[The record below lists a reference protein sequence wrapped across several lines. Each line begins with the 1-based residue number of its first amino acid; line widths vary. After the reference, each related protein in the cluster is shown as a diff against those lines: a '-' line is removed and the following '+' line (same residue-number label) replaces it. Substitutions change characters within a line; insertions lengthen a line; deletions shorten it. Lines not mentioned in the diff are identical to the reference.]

1 MNEILLS
8 LGIEGWKPALTAL
21 LMPPVPLFV
30 LVLAGT
36 WLVTRRRWLAGW
48 LLVLL
53 SLTAMWFMCTG
64 ALSQVLRLG
73 LLKPPAALSEPQVAE
88 LKRAPR
94 TAIIVLGGGRRLF
107 APEYGLS
114 SLNERGIDRLRYG
127 VWLARETGLPL
138 GFSGGVGHGAEPGP
152 AEAEIAE
159 RIAQAEFGR
168 PLKFAEI
175 QSRDTRENAVR
186 TLAMLESQGIDQ
198 VVIVTHGYHMPRAL
212 ANFQRAA
219 GGKPWRFVAA
229 PMGMSPTARLQITDW
244 LPTGQGFLDNRIL
257 LHEIVGKLIGA

>member
-8 LGIEGWKPALTAL
+8 LGVEGWKPVITAL
-21 LMPPVPLFV
+21 LMPPVPLFL

-36 WLVTRRRWLAGW
+36 WFVARRRWLLGW

-53 SLTAMWFMCTG
+53 SVVAMWFLCTG
-64 ALSQVLRLG
+64 ALSHVLRLG
-73 LLKPPAALSEPQVAE
+73 LLKPPPALTEQQVAE

-94 TAIIVLGGGRRLF
+94 TAIIVLGGGRRVF

-114 SLNERGIDRLRYG
+114 SLNERSIDRLRYG
-127 VWLARETGLPL
+127 AWLARETGLPL
-138 GFSGGVGHGAEPGP
+138 GFSGGVGHGGEPGP
-152 AEAEIAE
+152 SEAEIAE
-159 RIAQAEFGR
+159 RIAKDEFAR

-186 TLAMLESQGIDQ
+186 TLAMLEPQGVDR

-212 ANFQRAA
+212 ANFERAA
-219 GGKPWRFVAA
+219 AGKPWRFLAA
-229 PMGMSPTARLQITDW
+229 PMGMHPAGRLRATDW